1 MRIKATTPTRIDLA
15 GGTLDLYPLYLFEE
29 GGLTVN
35 CAINMYCLVTLEPRN
50 DKQIRLTS
58 IDLNIHE
65 QFANIDSMS
74 TTGPLEI
81 VARAIKFFRPN
92 VGLNVTTENRVVK
105 GSGLGAS
112 SSLLIATL
120 AALNELMN
128 SVYSSD
134 ELIDLAADLEAQCI
148 RIPTGKQD
156 YFAAVFGGVNALW
169 FEVGGNQREDLLNN
183 DGDGITE
190 IENRIILSFTGAPR
204 FSGATNWSMIKNYID
219 NNPDTLAGMK
229 QIKETAIAMRECIL
243 NRNWNEFASVV
254 NREWLNRRTLAKG
267 VTNEQVEAVMHAA
280 RSAGA
285 LANKLCGAGGGGC
298 MITCVE
304 PQHRSRVETALNSA
318 GAQVLPFK
326 IVKDGVKVER
336 LQ

>member
-1 MRIKATTPTRIDLA
+1 MLIKATTPTRIDLA

-50 DKQIRLTS
+50 DKQIHLTS

-65 QFANIDSMS
+65 QFANIDSIS
-74 TTGPLEI
+74 TAGPLEI
-81 VARAIKFFRPN
+81 VSRAVKFFRPG

-134 ELIDLAADLEAQCI
+134 ELIDFAADIEAQCI

-156 YFAAVFGGVNALW
+156 YFAAVFGGVSALW
-169 FEVGGNQREDLLNN
+169 FEVGGNQREDLLK
-183 DGDGITE
+183 DGDGIAE
-190 IENRIILSFTGAPR
+190 LENRIILSFTGAPR

-219 NNPDTLAGMK
+219 NNPGTLAGMK

-243 NRNWNEFASVV
+243 ARNWKEFASVV
-254 NREWLNRRTLAKG
+254 NREWLNRRTLAEG
-267 VTNEQVEAVMHAA
+267 VTNEQVETVMRAA

-304 PQHRSRVETALNSA
+304 PQDRSRVETALNA
-318 GAQVLPFK
+318 VGAQVLPFK
-326 IVKDGVKVER
+326 IVKNGVKVER
-336 LQ
+336 IP